1 MSVAIANISSQGG
14 NVAALIDRAAAG
26 LRSARTSAELLDVIG
41 QTDVAYTAA
50 KLAARAAKIKG
61 AFDDVIAAA
70 YRAQADAL
78 EIEAAAKRRLAD
90 EYDGAQARGEIPRH
104 GGKRGNQHTGGK
116 FEDSK
121 LGIIA
126 PDQLHE
132 ARAIRDAEK
141 SNPGIIRKTL
151 DSALNHGDE
160 PTKAAVRR
168 AVNETLGKKA
178 KPKKDV
184 TPQSDA
190 DEDTSEEQWHRSVE
204 NLAGES
210 VALQAMW
217 TRIFG
222 KDWKTYSVPS
232 ELAALAREAADA
244 WKQIAS
250 DLDKRSN

>member
-1 MSVAIANISSQGG
+1 VTTAIANIPSQAG

-26 LRSARTSAELLDVIG
+26 LKSARTSAELLDVIG

-90 EYDGAQARGEIPRH
+90 ELDQSQKDGSARTR
-104 GGKRGNQHTGGK
+104 GGDRTSKLSDGK
-116 FEDSK
+116 F
-121 LGIIA
+121 A
-126 PDQLHE
+126 PKEIGLSDKQIHE
-132 ARAIRDAEK
+132 ARKIRDAERA
-141 SNPGIIRKTL
+141 SPGIVRKTL

-168 AVNETLGKKA
+168 AVNETLGKRD
-178 KPKKDV
+178 KPKKLA
-184 TPQSDA
+184 PQND
-190 DEDTSEEQWHRSVE
+190 DEGDTGEEQWHRSVE

-222 KDWKTYSVPS
+222 KNWKTYSVPS
-232 ELAALAREAADA
+232 ELATLAREAADA